1 METEETAWRA
11 LNPALVRAV
20 GLCKSYVQRAPF
32 SQKRF
37 LVDALVDV
45 DLEVTPASLTALVG
59 ESGSGKSTLARCLAM
74 LEKLDHGEIWFEGTE
89 ISRSRDRELSLLRPK
104 IQMVH
109 QDSAGALNPRFTA
122 AEIIAEP
129 LEIQQR
135 ESGPGLRSRASE

>member
-1 METEETAWRA
+1 METEETALRA
-11 LNPALVRAV
+11 LQPALIQAV
-20 GLCKSYVQRAPF
+20 GLHKSYVQRAPF
-32 SQKRF
+32 SRKRF
-37 LVDALVDV
+37 LIDALVDV

-74 LEKLDHGEIWFEGTE
+74 LEKPDHGEIWFEGTE
-89 ISRSRDRELSLLRPK
+89 ISQSRDRDLASLRHK

-122 AEIIAEP
+122 AQIIAEP

-135 ESGPGLRSRASE
+135 ESGPRL